1 MKLFNKIVNDENKA
15 IAFDV
20 IVAAIA
26 LVPVYGEYAES
37 GMIILNSLKKLVLN
51 IGKDLTVY
59 HKIKEKIGEIKIP
72 DDLETSDIVSI
83 TETIHAI
90 LQKDDFDLNIALC
103 TSEMCEKLKDEV
115 FRASNH
121 RRDVALSY
129 KSYISQIIDTLSS
142 RLIRSLLPQ
151 AGQIPI
157 KIIEEIKDTLVRIDV
172 AEGKIEDIQEQM
184 SELQIQVAGIQEQ
197 LQKGNALAGN
207 PEEHNK
213 IYREIFQQP
222 LFLENRTDITLEKVY
237 ITPMIKDRGC
247 SVTQLI
253 MDWYHSPNAKRCLLL
268 YGDAGVGKTS
278 LIAKIVS
285 DAYRDTDEI
294 EYNFVANEVQTV
306 MLRKKTELFREWY
319 LHSKERNFTD
329 FICALFSVNDIKELQ
344 GKLLILDGLDE
355 LTVLIPGF
363 KEKARGFIEK
373 LCNISVFKRIKI
385 LMTSRSNYF
394 DLHLTSM
401 LNLDVQHLSW
411 EQAQTMEWCDKYSKC
426 FEHEEGLVKKTW
438 CDHFKEYYEQLPKD
452 KDDDKRYEIF
462 CIPIILYLACNSGV
476 ELDLE
481 QEQTIGKIYDFAF
494 REVALREHIR
504 YHEDNEQLK
513 DSEADQILR
522 LDHWQYTKELAYQ
535 MFLQDTLDLV
545 DSDDPNDS
553 RPEAVGF
560 RNAQNM
566 TRKLRGDEN
575 LDLSPSKY
583 QAVFP
588 FSKDNGKGGIA
599 FVHKTVYEYFT
610 AVKLYEDYFA
620 KFNSAFFRQYSPES
634 KEATKAVRDSFI
646 EAFRYKP
653 VTSEIFAYLN
663 DMSKPAFTGTGEDG
677 ADTFRFNL
685 FANSFSAGMQQYFLC
700 DFSVFERET
709 AYTASCGWAE
719 MPLSEQIKIAF
730 CNLTWFLTKRENGF
744 GNIDNIDACKEIAEL
759 ISCRNKRAYLVGWNL
774 SSIDLIST
782 YLRNMYLNHANLA
795 NACLES
801 SDLSGAD
808 LIGADLTSAEL
819 RDANMVGTDLTGACI
834 TGADLRNVNLSHA
847 DLAGAD
853 LTKADLSEANMTK
866 ADLSNAIFTDAH
878 LNSAYLVSPH

>member
-1 MKLFNKIVNDENKA
+1 M
-15 IAFDV
+15 
-20 IVAAIA
+20 
-26 LVPVYGEYAES
+26 
-37 GMIILNSLKKLVLN
+37 
-51 IGKDLTVY
+51 
-59 HKIKEKIGEIKIP
+59 
-72 DDLETSDIVSI
+72 
-83 TETIHAI
+83 
-90 LQKDDFDLNIALC
+90 
-103 TSEMCEKLKDEV
+103 
-115 FRASNH
+115 
-121 RRDVALSY
+121 
-129 KSYISQIIDTLSS
+129 
-142 RLIRSLLPQ
+142 
-151 AGQIPI
+151 
-157 KIIEEIKDTLVRIDV
+157 
-172 AEGKIEDIQEQM
+172 
-184 SELQIQVAGIQEQ
+184 
-197 LQKGNALAGN
+197 
-207 PEEHNK
+207 
-213 IYREIFQQP
+213 
-222 LFLENRTDITLEKVY
+222 
-237 ITPMIKDRGC
+237 
-247 SVTQLI
+247 
-253 MDWYHSPNAKRCLLL
+253 
-268 YGDAGVGKTS
+268 
-278 LIAKIVS
+278 
-285 DAYRDTDEI
+285 
-294 EYNFVANEVQTV
+294 
-306 MLRKKTELFREWY
+306 
-319 LHSKERNFTD
+319 
-329 FICALFSVNDIKELQ
+329 
-344 GKLLILDGLDE
+344 
-355 LTVLIPGF
+355 
-363 KEKARGFIEK
+363 
-373 LCNISVFKRIKI
+373 
-385 LMTSRSNYF
+385 
-394 DLHLTSM
+394 
-401 LNLDVQHLSW
+401 
-411 EQAQTMEWCDKYSKC
+411 
-426 FEHEEGLVKKTW
+426 
-438 CDHFKEYYEQLPKD
+438 
-452 KDDDKRYEIF
+452 
-462 CIPIILYLACNSGV
+462 
-476 ELDLE
+476 
-481 QEQTIGKIYDFAF
+481 
-494 REVALREHIR
+494 ALREHIR

-513 DSEADQILR
+513 DSEADQKLR

-853 LTKADLSEANMTK
+853 LIKADLSEANLTK

-878 LNSAYLVSPH
+878 LNSAYLNETVMENASFKGANLSGASLNNAQSEYLDLRTANLSSAQIMNVYMRCANLTEAILLNAHLNGADLTSACLIRANLCGADLTNAHLSGADFTSAIMSGATLTGANLTCAKYCRVPGYETVFPDGFDPEEHNMIDVDERGNPIKKE